1 MALQFSTAVRN
12 GRADSWETTIG
23 TAAVLK
29 IRSGAPPATCAT
41 ADSGTVI
48 ATITLASDYASAAA
62 SGAKSLSGLPV
73 TDTSADNT
81 GTPGHFRLYA
91 SDGTTCHM
99 QGTVTFT
106 GSGGDMTV
114 DVSGS
119 ITAGQQ
125 FSVTAF
131 TITEGNG

>member
-1 MALQFSTAVRN
+1 VGDHDRHGSRSEDPQWCSSCNVRHGGQRDGHRDN
-12 GRADSWETTIG
+12 YSRVGLCERG
-23 TAAVLK
+23 
-29 IRSGAPPATCAT
+29 G
-41 ADSGTVI
+41 
-48 ATITLASDYASAAA
+48 

-131 TITEGNG
+131 TITEGNA